1 MEPWSCTLAK
11 NHGRLNL
18 SVSAPFALV
27 LSALGT
33 RCSTETGG
41 AVPGWETLR
50 QYGSWTCLEV
60 PSHSLRCQPHRTC
73 AVALWNWIYTRCR
86 APWQIETVKPVELV
100 LSLCGKRKT
109 CFKSCIVLPSIFQ
122 PLRVQTFRTKL
133 QSITILDTLRTFLSR
148 DQLQWVL
155 QVCNTLKKLSF
166 A

>member
-86 APWQIETVKPVELV
+86 APWQIETAKPVELV
-100 LSLCGKRKT
+100 LSLCGKRKN
-109 CFKSCIVLPSIFQ
+109 LFQ
-122 PLRVQTFRTKL
+122 VVHSSAIHFPTFESPNVSYQTSVHHDIRHIRNISVAGSTSMGL
-133 QSITILDTLRTFLSR
+133 AGL
-148 DQLQWVL
+148 
-155 QVCNTLKKLSF
+155 
-166 A
+166 